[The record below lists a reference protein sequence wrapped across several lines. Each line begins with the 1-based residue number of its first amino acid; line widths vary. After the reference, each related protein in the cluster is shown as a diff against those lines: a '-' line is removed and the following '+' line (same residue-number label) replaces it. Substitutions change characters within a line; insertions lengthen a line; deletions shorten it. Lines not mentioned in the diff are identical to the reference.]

1 MILPED
7 MKGRLVTD
15 PNTVGNKHKTV
26 GNVQALGANQIA
38 AFSRKAHG

>member
-15 PNTVGNKHKTV
+15 PNTVGNIRTV
-26 GNVQALGANQIA
+26 GNVQALGANWKA
-38 AFSRKAHG
+38 AFSPKAHG

>member
-15 PNTVGNKHKTV
+15 PNTVGNRDDTIDVQTV
-26 GNVQALGANQIA
+26 WAY
-38 AFSRKAHG
+38 